1 MAQITY
7 ANKEFI
13 NENASIPAINKVQ
26 DTDLNEIKTVVNGLV
41 SDTYSTDT
49 EQSYSCNY
57 INSINDYST
66 SETNTGKKWI
76 DGKPIYRKVITGTT
90 STKDAAFN
98 VAHGIS
104 NYGIMMIDN
113 KSFIKSVGTS
123 TFITPINCPPNSSSS
138 YNNRPVRA
146 AIVDNN
152 ITIYIG
158 SYNGYNSYEYNII
171 LEYTKT
177 TD

>member
-7 ANKEFI
+7 TNKVAL
-13 NENASIPAINKVQ
+13 NENQEVADINKVNAS
-26 DTDLNEIKTVVNGLV
+26 DMNEIKSVVNGLV

-57 INSINDYST
+57 LNRINDYST
-66 SETNTGKKWI
+66 SEINTGKKWI
-76 DGKPIYRKVITGTT
+76 NGKPIYRKVITGTT
-90 STKDAAFN
+90 STKDTGFS
-98 VAHGIS
+98 VAHGVS

-113 KSFIKSVGTS
+113 KSFIKSVGAS
-123 TFITPINCPPNSSSS
+123 TFITPINCPPGSSSD
-138 YNNRPVRA
+138 YNKRPVRA
-146 AIVDNN
+146 SIVDNN